1 MDLRTGAAFWP
12 IKNGLIG
19 VYPGLEHDETCD
31 VAIVGAG
38 ITGALV
44 AHHLSQAGCDVVVLD
59 RHDAAA
65 GSTAATTG
73 LLQYETDT
81 PLTALAASDRH
92 RSGGPELAARPPG
105 DLPTRRSQ
113 RQLPLRLC
121 PPSERVP
128 RIVQVGRAVARS
140 RVPPPGSPRLRCG
153 VAGPEGAEG
162 IGSDWSG
169 PAPLSAAAPPSSTRT
184 VSRTRCSQWRRNAE
198 RGVYDR
204 TNVDSI
210 EMPAGCVKL
219 LTNRGTTVRAQ
230 RLVVASGYEI
240 PPQFDL
246 DPGNLNSTWVFISE
260 PLADLS
266 WWPECALIWETKRPY
281 TYLRTTADK
290 RVMLGG
296 EDEGWSAR
304 HENVRLLGRKT
315 RRLNKRFSTLFPG
328 VQLEPA
334 YAWAGVFAATKD
346 GLPYIGAVDRVA
358 SRLVCARLWRQ
369 WHHLQHGGGR
379 PGCGLVAGHPQ
390 LERQSLWVQP
400 LNIQK
405 NAQPGRA

>member
-81 PLTALAASDRH
+81 SLTQLAASVGIERAVQSWRLGRQAISQLESLSD
-92 RSGGPELAARPPG
+92 SCPCGF
-105 DLPTRRSQ
+105 TRRPALYLASS
-113 RQLPLRLC
+113 RWD
-121 PPSERVP
+121 V
-128 RIVQVGRAVARS
+128 RS
-140 RVPPPGSPRLRCG
+140 LEAECRLREAHGFG
-153 VAGPEGAEG
+153 VEWLNRQALSDRYGLERPAAIVSSGAAELDAYRLAH
-162 IGSDWSG
+162 SLL
-169 PAPLSAAAPPSSTRT
+169 ATA
-184 VSRTRCSQWRRNAE
+184 SR
-198 RGVYDR
+198 RGARVYDR
-204 TNVDSI
+204 TNVDKI

-230 RLVVASGYEI
+230 RLVVASGYEV
-240 PPQFDL
+240 PPQFGL

-266 WWPECALIWETKRPY
+266 WWPERALIWETSRPY
-281 TYLRTTADK
+281 TYLRTTADG
-290 RVMLGG
+290 RVLIGG

-315 RRLNKRFSTLFPG
+315 LRLNKRFSALFPG
-328 VQLEPA
+328 VRLEPA

-346 GLPYIGAVDRVA
+346 GLPYIGALDEWPRAWFALGYGGNGITFSMVAADLAVDW
-358 SRLVCARLWRQ
+358 WRGV
-369 WHHLQHGGGR
+369 HNSNA
-379 PGCGLVAGHPQ
+379 GLFAFN
-390 LERQSLWVQP
+390 R
-400 LNIQK
+400 
-405 NAQPGRA
+405 

>member
-44 AHHLSQAGCDVVVLD
+44 AHHLSKAGCDVVVLD

-81 PLTALAASDRH
+81 SLTALAASIGIDRAVQSWRLGRQAISQLEDLSGSCPCDFARRPSVYLASSRWH
-92 RSGGPELAARPPG
+92 VRSLEAECRLREAHGFEVEWLDRRALRDRYGLERPGAIVSSGTAELDAYRLAHALLATAARRG
-105 DLPTRRSQ
+105 TR
-113 RQLPLRLC
+113 
-121 PPSERVP
+121 
-128 RIVQVGRAVARS
+128 I
-140 RVPPPGSPRLRCG
+140 
-153 VAGPEGAEG
+153 
-162 IGSDWSG
+162 
-169 PAPLSAAAPPSSTRT
+169 
-184 VSRTRCSQWRRNAE
+184 
-198 RGVYDR
+198 YDR
-204 TNVDSI
+204 TNVDTI
-210 EMPAGCVKL
+210 EMPAGFVKL
-219 LTNRGTTVRAQ
+219 VTNRGTTVRAQ

-240 PPQFDL
+240 PPQFGL

-260 PLADLS
+260 PVADLS

-304 HENVRLLGRKT
+304 HENVRRIDRKT
-315 RRLNKRFSTLFPG
+315 RRLNERFSALFPR
-328 VQLEPA
+328 VRLEPA

-346 GLPYIGAVDRVA
+346 GLPYIGAVEEWPRAWFALGYGGNGITFSMVA
-358 SRLVCARLWRQ
+358 ADLAVDWWRGI
-369 WHHLQHGGGR
+369 HNSN
-379 PGCGLVAGHPQ
+379 A
-390 LERQSLWVQP
+390 SLFGF
-400 LNIQK
+400 N
-405 NAQPGRA
+405 R

>member
-19 VYPGLEHDETCD
+19 VYPGLERDESCD

-81 PLTALAASDRH
+81 SLTELAASV
-92 RSGGPELAARPPG
+92 G
-105 DLPTRRSQ
+105 
-113 RQLPLRLC
+113 
-121 PPSERVP
+121 
-128 RIVQVGRAVARS
+128 IVRAVQSWQLGRQAISQLEDLSVSSPCDFARRPTFYLASS
-140 RVPPPGSPRLRCG
+140 RWDVRSLEAECRLREAHGFEVEWLDRRALRNRCG
-153 VAGPEGAEG
+153 LERPGA
-162 IGSDWSG
+162 ISSSG
-169 PAPLSAAAPPSSTRT
+169 AAELDAYRLTHSLLAIASG
-184 VSRTRCSQWRRNAE
+184 
-198 RGVYDR
+198 RGARIYDR
-204 TNVDSI
+204 TNVDGI
-210 EMPAGCVKL
+210 EMSDGSVKL
-219 LTNRGTTVRAQ
+219 VTNRGTTVRAQ

-240 PPQFDL
+240 PPQFGL

-266 WWPECALIWETKRPY
+266 WWPEQALIWETSRPY
-281 TYLRTTADK
+281 TYLRTTADG
-290 RVMLGG
+290 RVLLGG

-315 RRLNKRFSTLFPG
+315 RRLSKRFSALFPR

-334 YAWAGVFAATKD
+334 YAWAGVFATTKD
-346 GLPYIGAVDRVA
+346 GLPYIGVLEQWPRAWFALGYGGNGITFSMVAADLAVDWWRGIHNPNA
-358 SRLVCARLWRQ
+358 SLFAFNR
-369 WHHLQHGGGR
+369 
-379 PGCGLVAGHPQ
+379 
-390 LERQSLWVQP
+390 
-400 LNIQK
+400 
-405 NAQPGRA
+405 